1 MKQLFLLAGLLI
13 FSAMVFSQSP
23 QKMSYQSVVRDSK
36 GNLVKNTTIGM
47 KISILQGDI
56 NGLTVFAETQSPET
70 NTNGLVTLVIGEG
83 KTIQGSFSSIDW
95 TNGPYFIKTETD
107 ISGGSNYTITGTSQL
122 LSVPF
127 ALHATTADSLTR
139 RVEESD
145 PLYSAWD
152 KSSGIKITENQITD
166 LRHFTNN
173 DEIDPVYL
181 ADSSFFKRGVRSWNS
196 SLAKSINSADT
207 TRWGKTYTETDPVFA
222 KWDKSAGIMIKESQI
237 SDLEHFTNANE
248 TDPIYGKS
256 IAKGITQQDT
266 AYWNHKS
273 NFSGNYKD
281 LIYKP
286 TGLSDFTNDMDFVQS
301 YELSKFL
308 SSESDPKY
316 ALDSS
321 FIKTGVRSWNSS
333 LAKRI
338 STSDTTRW
346 GKAETDPVFSKSQA
360 AYITVTDIS
369 NLGNLSGINTG
380 DQDLSPL
387 ATKTALKDT
396 ASHLRSEIPDVSGF
410 LSSETDPIFK
420 SSQAANITATDISNL
435 DNLSGINTGDQD
447 LSGLATKTALKDT
460 ASHLRSEI
468 PDVSGFLSSETDP
481 FFKSSQAANITAT
494 DISNLDNLSG
504 VNTGDQDLSGL
515 ATKTALTTGLA
526 TKVDKE
532 AGKGLSTN
540 DYTTA
545 EQTKLAGIAA
555 GAEVNVN
562 ANWSATSGDA
572 QILNKPTTIAGYG
585 ITNAVTTTGNQ
596 SISGNKTFTGT
607 TTVATPVNATDA
619 ATKAYVDALL
629 ARIEIL
635 EVQNN
640 GFTDSRDGN
649 HYDAVKI
656 GNQIWMATNLMYLP
670 SVVGLATGSQTTPYY
685 YVYDYD
691 GTVVADAKAT
701 ANYTTYGV
709 LYNWPAAMN
718 GQSSSNANP
727 SGVQGVCP
735 AGWHLPS
742 DAEWTELCNY
752 LGGTDVAGGKLKETG
767 TTHWS
772 SPNTGATNETGFSAL
787 PGGVYYNVD
796 GFGSAGSYSF
806 WWSSTTNGEDGAWCR
821 RLYYAHSG
829 LGRNDEVGSYGFSVR
844 CLRDD

>member
-23 QKMSYQSVVRDSK
+23 QKMSYQSVIRDSK

-56 NGLTVFAETQSPET
+56 NGLTVFAEIQSPET

-107 ISGGSNYTITGTSQL
+107 ISGGNNYTITGTSQL

-139 RVEESD
+139 RIEESD

-207 TRWGKTYTETDPVFA
+207 TRWGKTYKETDPIFT

-281 LIYKP
+281 LTYKP
-286 TGLSDFTNDMDFVQS
+286 TALSDFTNDMDFVQS

-316 ALDSS
+316 SPDSS

-338 STSDTTRW
+338 STADTTRW

-360 AYITVTDIS
+360 AKITATDIT

-387 ATKTALKDT
+387 ATKTALRDT
-396 ASHLRSEIPDVSGF
+396 ASKLRSEIPDVSGF

-420 SSQAANITATDISNL
+420 SSQAANITATDISNMG
-435 DNLSGINTGDQD
+435 NLSGINTGDQD
-447 LSGLATKTALKDT
+447 LSGLATRTALSDST
-460 ASHLRSEI
+460 TQLRSEI
-468 PDVSGFLSSETDP
+468 PDVSG
-481 FFKSSQAANITAT
+481 
-494 DISNLDNLSG
+494 
-504 VNTGDQDLSGL
+504 L
-515 ATKTALTTGLA
+515 ATTNALTTGLA

-555 GAEVNVN
+555 CAEVNVN
-562 ANWSATSGDA
+562 ADWSATSGDA
-572 QILNKPTTIAGYG
+572 QILNKPTTVAGYG
-585 ITNAVTTTGNQ
+585 I
-596 SISGNKTFTGT
+596 
-607 TTVATPVNATDA
+607 TDA

-629 ARIEIL
+629 ARIETL
-635 EVQNN
+635 EVLHD
-640 GFTDSRDGN
+640 GFTDLRDGN
-649 HYDAVKI
+649 HYNAVKI
-656 GNQIWMATNLMYLP
+656 GNQIWMVENLKFLP
-670 SVVGLATGSQTTPYY
+670 NVIEFSTCSVTTPYY
-685 YVYDYD
+685 YVYGYD
-691 GTVVADAKAT
+691 GTVVANAKAT

-742 DAEWTELCNY
+742 DAEWTELNDY
-752 LGGTDVAGGKLKETG
+752 LGGTNVAGGKLKETG
-767 TTHWS
+767 TTHWA
-772 SPNTGATNETGFSAL
+772 SPNTGATNETGFYAL
-787 PGGVYYNVD
+787 PGGYCYCY
-796 GFGSAGSYSF
+796 GFVGASAFGY
-806 WWSSTTNGEDGAWCR
+806 WWSSTYTSGGGSALVMSYGGEWLAMYDNNW
-821 RLYYAHSG
+821 S
-829 LGRNDEVGSYGFSVR
+829 NGFSVR
-844 CLRDD
+844 CVRDD